1 MKEYMISYISGYI
14 VYPLIEK
21 FSGRNILSKVK
32 ELRNFESLSRVQQVA
47 QQRVYLYELLS
58 HCQQHV
64 PYYRSLFKAHSF
76 DIEKVKTDVKW
87 IEELPILTKEI
98 IRDRTEHFKCTGGS
112 TLHQRKTGG
121 STGQAVFFYYDDDA
135 LDWTA
140 AINLRAYEISGKKPH
155 HSDCHSGAELGF
167 NPPPLRDKIKLFAQ
181 NRSILKV
188 SSFSETGIM
197 SAYDFLRRK
206 KPFLLQAHPST
217 LVAIASYIEEKVLP
231 PVQLCKVFE
240 PSGEMLTEKSV
251 KLIEKYILCDVF
263 NRYGNAE
270 FGVIAHSLSAS
281 SYNSLKVFDR
291 AFYAESCKGSNI
303 IVTSL
308 TNFGFPLIRYDTG
321 DLADV
326 VNGKDGTFIENIQ
339 GRIHDLV
346 TIADEVIPTHYIMD
360 YLDHKVGGVREFQIL
375 IEKGKDPV
383 LCIVVAEYGDK
394 DHIEKSV
401 LARWPRSLSVRFID
415 FDEVVRSGWRQK
427 FRHLVELDG
436 RKK

>member
-1 MKEYMISYISGYI
+1 MIGYFSGYI

-21 FSGRNILSKVK
+21 FSGRKILSKFK
-32 ELRNFESLSRVQQVA
+32 ELKNFESLSRVEQVH
-47 QQRVYLYELLS
+47 QQRLYLYELLGHS
-58 HCQQHV
+58 QQTV
-64 PYYRSLFKAHSF
+64 PYYKSLFKAHSF
-76 DIEKVKTDVKW
+76 DIEKVKKDIKW
-87 IEELPILTKEI
+87 VEDLPILTKEI
-98 IRDRTEHFKCTGGS
+98 IREQTENFKSTGS
-112 TLHQRKTGG
+112 APLHQRKTGG
-121 STGQAVFFYYDDDA
+121 STGQAVFFYYDCNA

-167 NPPPLRDKIKLFAQ
+167 SAPPLRDKIKLFAQ
-181 NRSILKV
+181 NRSVLKV
-188 SSFSETGIM
+188 SSFSEMGIA
-197 SAYDFLRRK
+197 SAYSFLKRK
-206 KPFLLQAHPST
+206 KPYLLQAHPST
-217 LVAIASYIEEKVLP
+217 LVAIANYVEDKGLP

-251 KLIEKYILCDVF
+251 RLIKKNILCDVY

-281 SYNSLKVFDR
+281 DYNSLRVFDR
-291 AFYAESCKGSNI
+291 AFYAESGRGSNV

-326 VNGKDGTFIENIQ
+326 VHRECGTFIENIQ

-346 TIADEVIPTHYIMD
+346 AIADEIIPTHYIMD
-360 YLDHKVGGVREFQIL
+360 YLDHKVGGVREFQIVV
-375 IEKGKDPV
+375 EKEKDPV
-383 LCIVVAEYGDK
+383 LCIVAAEYGDK
-394 DHIEKSV
+394 DHIKRTV
-401 LARWPRSLSVRFID
+401 LARWPKNLSIRFIN

-427 FRHLVELDG
+427 FKHLVELDG
-436 RKK
+436 SKK